1 MKSYEKYAA
10 EVPDEV
16 VKIITAL
23 DDPVR
28 RAILILLNK
37 HNEISFSDI
46 QRELD
51 VSKLILNYHL
61 KNLYSVG
68 LVDHYFRHELGNQKY
83 SYYTM
88 TSLGKRVLNNIVE
101 MLIPP
106 LVYSARKEQKVVLKK
121 AT

>member
-23 DDPVR
+23 NDPVR
-28 RAILILLNK
+28 RAVLILLNK
-37 HNEISFSDI
+37 QSEVSFSDI

-51 VSKLILNYHL
+51 VNKLTLNYHL

-106 LVYSARKEQKVVLKK
+106 LMYSARKEQKVVVKK